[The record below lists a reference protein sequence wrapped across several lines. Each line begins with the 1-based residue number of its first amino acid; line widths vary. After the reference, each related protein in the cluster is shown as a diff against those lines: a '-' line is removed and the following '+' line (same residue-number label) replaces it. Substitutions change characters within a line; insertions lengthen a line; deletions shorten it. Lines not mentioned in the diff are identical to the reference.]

1 MSEKYKKH
9 NLKQSLI
16 IERWWFERQFLNRM
30 FFNHRICNWKMT
42 KMALKVKEKDI
53 VETEDIPIVVVTSID
68 IISNI
73 KGYHVYKNVWTP
85 TLQEQVYGEIEPHNP
100 VDKYAVAVK
109 KDEKVIGHLPLGE
122 NGKFAKTIF
131 YFLRADPYVKCNKT
145 VVGKAVNLGD
155 GDGMQVPC
163 ILH

>member
-1 MSEKYKKH
+1 M
-9 NLKQSLI
+9 
-16 IERWWFERQFLNRM
+16 
-30 FFNHRICNWKMT
+30 
-42 KMALKVKEKDI
+42 
-53 VETEDIPIVVVTSID
+53 
-68 IISNI
+68 
-73 KGYHVYKNVWTP
+73 WTP

-122 NGKFAKTIF
+122 NGKFARTIF
-131 YFLRADPYVKCNKT
+131 YFPRSDPYAKCNIT

-163 ILH
+163 ILHLSRQKSMVEILKQQKMT